1 MKEKHNIL
9 LDIHKASKGN
19 MQRVFKDDIILIDFA
34 MFLNIELGRLVRAL
48 EIYIVEFIGK
58 ISIAEKM

>member
-1 MKEKHNIL
+1 
-9 LDIHKASKGN
+9 

-34 MFLNIELGRLVRAL
+34 MFLNIELGRLIRAL